1 MTTPR
6 AMPLIDQIA
15 LPFGKYRGEPLAVL
29 KDDLQYA
36 VWLMK
41 QKWVFERFPDLALL
55 IGKLIVAT
63 NHERAPRHREAPSV
77 SRQAR
82 TAAVGNSDK
91 ECEKHD
97 ARTLYYAKLLSEI
110 LTGGAVS
117 LGACFVFLRI
127 NQIADDHDV
136 LAGEREHALEGF
148 GDLTEVDG
156 DLLIDVTLALNEYSA
171 HGFAALPT
179 VADIKQRV
187 AVAAQTQ
194 LVLDRLLGDA
204 ATPPE
209 IRERII
215 IRRPVA

>member
-36 VWLMK
+36 IWLMK

-63 NHERAPRHREAPSV
+63 NHERAARHRAAPSQ
-77 SRQAR
+77 RGR
-82 TAAVGNSDK
+82 DPAVGESDK

-117 LGACFVFLRI
+117 VGACFVFLRI

-148 GDLTEVDG
+148 GDLTEVNG
-156 DLLIDVTLALNEYSA
+156 DLLIDATLALNEYSA

-187 AVAAQTQ
+187 AVAGQTQ
-194 LVLDRLLGDA
+194 LVLDALLGDA
-204 ATPPE
+204 AARPK